1 MAAWAATA
9 AMAAWAATVPTKRLS
24 AFSTADAH
32 RCGRAWPLI
41 CPMSAPECREWL
53 LIGTHRH
60 RVPSLPC
67 AVDVIQNLRGFVS
80 RGAQVAATTEQASP
94 FLGGMACCGAASL
107 GRDAGHAVYGDCA
120 VVRRHAAMLWTG
132 SDCVTESRCD
142 RCLYPGEC
150 DLRRSRRCLIVQS
163 WQWDSRMYVFCCGVG
178 LQSAPAAQA
187 EAMYC
192 SFVQRDKERFRD
204 DTTRRRACYDSA
216 HSLGPRHLSSGV
228 GGRVRS
234 NRMMRHRV
242 PSNLAS
248 PATSPRRQ
256 PPQGYGR

>member
-94 FLGGMACCGAASL
+94 FLGGHGMLWRGES
-107 GRDAGHAVYGDCA
+107 REDAGHAVYGDCA

-150 DLRRSRRCLIVQS
+150 DLRRSREMTYRGSGTQGCTCSAAAWAYKVRPPRKPRRCIV
-163 WQWDSRMYVFCCGVG
+163 RLY
-178 LQSAPAAQA
+178 
-187 EAMYC
+187 
-192 SFVQRDKERFRD
+192 KEIKND
-204 DTTRRRACYDSA
+204 LETTRLDVGRVTTVHTVSRASPC
-216 HSLGPRHLSSGV
+216 SLGSAV
-228 GGRVRS
+228 GYDQTG
-234 NRMMRHRV
+234 
-242 PSNLAS
+242 
-248 PATSPRRQ
+248 
-256 PPQGYGR
+256 

>member
-1 MAAWAATA
+1 M
-9 AMAAWAATVPTKRLS
+9 
-24 AFSTADAH
+24 
-32 RCGRAWPLI
+32 
-41 CPMSAPECREWL
+41 
-53 LIGTHRH
+53 
-60 RVPSLPC
+60 
-67 AVDVIQNLRGFVS
+67 
-80 RGAQVAATTEQASP
+80 AATTEQASP

-150 DLRRSRRCLIVQS
+150 DLRRSRRCLIVA
-163 WQWDSRMYVFCCGVG
+163 VG
-178 LQSAPAAQA
+178 LKDVRVLASAAAWA
-187 EAMYC
+187 YKVRPPRKPRRC
-192 SFVQRDKERFRD
+192 IVRLYKEIKND
-204 DTTRRRACYDSA
+204 LETTRLDVGRVTTVHTVSGLAS
-216 HSLGPRHLSSGV
+216 RHLWGRRR
-228 GGRVRS
+228 GRVRS

>member
-24 AFSTADAH
+24 AFSTVDAH

-41 CPMSAPECREWL
+41 CPMSAPECHEWL

-150 DLRRSRRCLIVQS
+150 DLRRSRRCLIVAAVGLIQG
-163 WQWDSRMYVFCCGVG
+163 RYVFW
-178 LQSAPAAQA
+178 LLPAAWA
-187 EAMYC
+187 YKVRPPRKPRRC
-192 SFVQRDKERFRD
+192 IVRLYKEIKND
-204 DTTRRRACYDSA
+204 LETTRLDVGRVTTVHTEYDSGRLA
-216 HSLGPRHLSSGV
+216 ISGAV
-228 GGRVRS
+228 GGRVR
-234 NRMMRHRV
+234 
-242 PSNLAS
+242 
-248 PATSPRRQ
+248 
-256 PPQGYGR
+256 

>member
-94 FLGGMACCGAASL
+94 FLGGHGMLWRGES
-107 GRDAGHAVYGDCA
+107 REDAGHAVYGDCA

-150 DLRRSRRCLIVQS
+150 DLRRSREMTYRGS
-163 WQWDSRMYVFCCGVG
+163 ADSRMYVFCCGVG

-216 HSLGPRHLSSGV
+216 HSLAGLAISGV